1 MWVVRIVSGDI
12 WPPHVERNERA
23 WLSRAGDTY
32 ASYRSIAPD
41 DPAIDLQPKAAG
53 TVSGSRLIDSE
64 RGDMRRVRRMEGER
78 IHLGPGGATGWRT
91 GAHGVGAEAGRA
103 R

>member
-1 MWVVRIVSGDI
+1 MWVVRIVSGDV
-12 WPPHVERNERA
+12 WPPHVERKERA
-23 WLSRAGDTY
+23 WLGRAGHAY

-53 TVSGSRLIDSE
+53 TVPGSRLIDSE
-64 RGDMRRVRRMEGER
+64 RGDMRRVRRMKGER
-78 IHLGPGGATGWRT
+78 VHLGPGGATGLST
-91 GAHGVGAEAGRA
+91 EAHGVGAGAGRA